1 MGRSTMNNQ
10 PPIIIA
16 THLLRFPGRSSSTSI
31 EVDSAY
37 GLLIDPPRR

>member
-16 THLLRFPGRSSSTSI
+16 THLLPLGRSIQLDRASCLVI
-31 EVDSAY
+31 
-37 GLLIDPPRR
+37 GLP